1 MLLLFAMETIIGI
14 LPYIQVTLSV
24 LLIIAVLMQRS
35 ATGLGAAFGG
45 DGFSSSFSTRRGIEK
60 LLFNA
65 TIVIAVLFVLTT
77 FIPLLA

>member
-1 MLLLFAMETIIGI
+1 METIIGI

-45 DGFSSSFSTRRGIEK
+45 DGFSSSFSTRRGVEK
-60 LLFNA
+60 ILFNA
-65 TIVIAVLFVLTT
+65 TIVIAILFVLTT
-77 FIPLLA
+77 LMPLLLA